1 MTTRHHPGYQ
11 RRRQMRLDAQA
22 FVHLVRL
29 DRKASA
35 LERLPVFPGLPLS
48 LTGSTP
54 PAAIAAAVAAD
65 LAYAANAAAAADAAD
80 AADALEALDAAH
92 LKRMRALQ

>member
-1 MTTRHHPGYQ
+1 MTTPRHPGYH
-11 RRRQMRLDAQA
+11 RRRQMRLETQVFDHEDRLTRQA
-22 FVHLVRL
+22 MGLVRL
-29 DRKASA
+29 PAFPSLA
-35 LERLPVFPGLPLS
+35 LGLTS
-48 LTGSTP
+48 TTP

-80 AADALEALDAAH
+80 ALEALEALDAAH